1 MPALT
6 LALSKGRIFDETLPL
21 LGASGIVPT
30 EDPEASRR
38 LITGDVYDAHIGRVE
53 RTRLLYEPGPA
64 DPLPRVESARVI
76 LDHVGLID
84 GEYRTFSDINVHRV
98 WRLQRLNGGPWKIT
112 EVQRL

>member
-1 MPALT
+1 
-6 LALSKGRIFDETLPL
+6 
-21 LGASGIVPT
+21 
-30 EDPEASRR
+30 
-38 LITGDVYDAHIGRVE
+38 
-53 RTRLLYEPGPA
+53 
-64 DPLPRVESARVI
+64 VI